1 MAIER
6 KQIFSGAIEYIFL
19 GKDHGDS
26 SSLLQTEAGTAKRKE
41 IMSALNIEQMFFPR
55 VEFTTGVAN
64 FHDSN
69 TIQLGPGLW
78 RTQNDSDAGLVF
90 RDTRV
95 GIGILTYD
103 CPIGVVWDP
112 IQRAMCVV
120 RLGLKNIYRPG
131 WNYSILEEVVK
142 VLKTSPHHLKLW
154 VGCGIGPCCYG
165 HDPDEKREREIRE
178 RFDKLDNDFLFYG
191 SVMNGPRKGKIPYDL
206 YRIAYYEAIRLG
218 IDDPEMLDIAAQTEW
233 RTHCT
238 CHIGNYWSR
247 VAGDKK
253 RNLFLARIVP
263 TGII

>member
-1 MAIER
+1 MAFER
-6 KQIFSGAIEYIFL
+6 KKLFDGAVEYIFL
-19 GKDHGDS
+19 GKGHGDS
-26 SSLLQTEAGTAKRKE
+26 SSLLQTEAGAAKRKE

-55 VEFTTGVAN
+55 VEFKTGVAN

-112 IQRAMCVV
+112 IQKAMCVV
-120 RLGLKNIYRPG
+120 RLGLKNIFRRG
-131 WNYSILEEVVK
+131 WNYSILEEVVM
-142 VLKTSPHHLKLW
+142 VLKTPPEKLRFW

-165 HDPDEKREREIRE
+165 HDKDEKQEQEIRS
-178 RFDKLDNDFLFYG
+178 RFGKWGTRLCLKE
-191 SVMNGPRKGKIPYDL
+191 VEHGPRKGKVSYHLQQMIYC
-206 YRIAYYEAIRLG
+206 EADRLG
-218 IDDPEMLDIAAQTEW
+218 IDDSDVLEQEFQFGWDSS
-233 RTHCT
+233 CT
-238 CHIGNYWSR
+238 CHEGEFWSR

-253 RNLFLARIVP
+253 RNLFLARIAP